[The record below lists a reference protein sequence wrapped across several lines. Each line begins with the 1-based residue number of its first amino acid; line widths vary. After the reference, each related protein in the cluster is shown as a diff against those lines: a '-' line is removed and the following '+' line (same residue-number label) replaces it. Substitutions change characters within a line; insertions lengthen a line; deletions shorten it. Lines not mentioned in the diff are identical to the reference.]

1 MQSKSSHENLKA
13 AIVDDVPGTAAVDVP
28 GTPSTAASGLSA
40 QRAHDFMQAAS
51 EGVIFYTE
59 AAILDCNRAF
69 EQLLGRTHASLVG
82 QHVLTLFAPQDH
94 DMALRHIY
102 LGRGLPINAK
112 LPLPGGRS
120 LDVQVIGRMGSYQG
134 QPCCVATVR
143 DTSTVVYVTDS
154 LVRSQARYRALVEHA
169 DQAIMFLQDRRM
181 AYANPAA
188 ARFFRLSA
196 QQMGETES
204 IYLMHP
210 EDRPLALKRRK
221 DMLAGDPDRSVM
233 LRTLSP
239 PTEHVQ
245 PDSVISWVR
254 FYGSFVEWEGR
265 AATLI
270 FMTDLT
276 AQHNAQEHMRQ
287 ALVQEKELGDLKT
300 RFVSMASHEFRT
312 PLATIQ
318 TSSDLLLHYSE
329 RLSGAEKTEA
339 ITDIQRSVQRMQSMM
354 ENFLAFGRM
363 SSSSLQC
370 KLAAVALMPLVHSVA
385 QETLSADGHQ
395 RLVNVHTQAPASET
409 TVLMLDSTLLR
420 QILGNLLGNAC
431 KYSGFAGVVDLTVNQ
446 VMAANGAVQCPCL
459 QLVVQDHGIGI
470 PAHDVPLLFHSFHRA
485 ANADHIPGTGLGLAI
500 VDRAVRAHGGSVTVD
515 STEGQGARFEV
526 LLPWVQGELPG
537 AED

>member
-1 MQSKSSHENLKA
+1 MESNPSDDNLKA
-13 AIVDDVPGTAAVDVP
+13 AAVAGLPSTVVPGV
-28 GTPSTAASGLSA
+28 SA

-69 EQLLGRTHASLVG
+69 EHLLGRSHAALVG
-82 QHVLTLFAPQDH
+82 QHVLALFAPQDH
-94 DMALRHIY
+94 DMASRHIY

-112 LPLPGGRS
+112 LPLPNGTHM
-120 LDVQVIGRMGSYQG
+120 DVEVIGRTGSYHG
-134 QPCCVATVR
+134 QPCYVATVR

-169 DQAIMFLQDRRM
+169 DQVIMFLQGRKI

-188 ARFFRLSA
+188 ARFFKLSA
-196 QQMGETES
+196 QGMYETES

-239 PTEHVQ
+239 PSEHVQ
-245 PDSVISWVR
+245 LDSVISWVR
-254 FYGSFVEWEGR
+254 FYGSFVEWEGS

-276 AQHNAQEHMRQ
+276 AQHETQERMRV
-287 ALVQEKELGDLKT
+287 ALAQEKELGDLKT

-329 RLSGAEKTEA
+329 RLSSAEKTEA

-363 SSSSLQC
+363 SATSLQC
-370 KLAAVALMPLVHSVA
+370 KLVALPLMPLVHNMV
-385 QETLSADGHQ
+385 QEALTADGNQH
-395 RLVNVHTQAPASET
+395 LVNVYTHAPVHEA
-409 TVLMLDSTLLR
+409 TVLMLDSLLLR

-431 KYSGFAGVVDLTVNQ
+431 KYSRFAGVIDLSVDSVD
-446 VMAANGAVQCPCL
+446 VAQCPYL
-459 QLVVQDHGIGI
+459 RLVVQDHGIGI

-485 ANADHIPGTGLGLAI
+485 TNADHIPGTGLGLAI
-500 VDRAVRAHGGSVTVD
+500 VDRAVRAHGATVTVD
-515 STEGQGARFEV
+515 SVEGEGARFEV
-526 LLPWVQGELPG
+526 LLPWV
-537 AED
+537 AA

>member
-1 MQSKSSHENLKA
+1 MESNPSHDNLKVA
-13 AIVDDVPGTAAVDVP
+13 
-28 GTPSTAASGLSA
+28 AASGVSA

-69 EQLLGRTHASLVG
+69 EQLLGRSHATLVG

-120 LDVQVIGRMGSYQG
+120 LDVEVIGRMGSYNG

-169 DQAIMFLQDRRM
+169 DQTIMFLQDRRL

-196 QQMGETES
+196 QQMRETES

-221 DMLAGDPDRSVM
+221 EMLAGDPDRSVM

-239 PTEHVQ
+239 PSEHVQ
-245 PDSVISWVR
+245 PNSVISWVR

-276 AQHNAQEHMRQ
+276 AQHETQERMRL
-287 ALVQEKELGDLKT
+287 ALTQEKELGDLKT

-318 TSSDLLLHYSE
+318 TSSELLQHYSE
-329 RLSGAEKTEA
+329 RLSNAQKTEA
-339 ITDIQRSVQRMQSMM
+339 ITDIQRSVQRMQGMM

-370 KLAAVALMPLVHSVA
+370 KLAAVPLMPLVHSTV
-385 QETLSADGHQ
+385 QEALMADGNQHV
-395 RLVNVHTQAPASET
+395 VNVYPHAPVEEA
-409 TVLMLDSTLLR
+409 TVLMLDSLLLR

-431 KYSGFAGVVDLTVNQ
+431 KYSAFAGVVDLLVDS
-446 VMAANGAVQCPCL
+446 VMMADGSAQCPYL
-459 QLVVQDHGIGI
+459 RLVVQDHGIGI
-470 PAHDVPLLFHSFHRA
+470 PANDLPLLFHSFHRA
-485 ANADHIPGTGLGLAI
+485 ANVDHIPGTGLGLAI
-500 VDRAVRAHGGSVTVD
+500 VDRAVRAHGGTVTVE
-515 STEGQGARFEV
+515 SLEGQGARFEV
-526 LLPWVQGELPG
+526 LLPWVQVQLPTTLADG
-537 AED
+537 SAGSNMLVS